1 MINTEGYFKAVTKY
15 WLCCPQPLP
24 VPLTKR
30 PERKGKNKQKISK
43 EKPILQKKGKQTKNH
58 QAAGTKKENKKS
70 KEKQIAQRK
79 EKKYKKISNEKQISG
94 RQRKQDPVADS
105 SKDWLDQL

>member
-30 PERKGKNKQKISK
+30 PERKGKNKQKAAKKNNSL
-43 EKPILQKKGKQTKNH
+43 EKRKT
-58 QAAGTKKENKKS
+58 NKKS
-70 KEKQIAQRK
+70 PSRCRKKNKSPK
-79 EKKYKKISNEKQISG
+79 EKKLFIQKNQ
-94 RQRKQDPVADS
+94 Q
-105 SKDWLDQL
+105 

>member
-30 PERKGKNKQKISK
+30 PERKGKNKQKAAKKNNSL
-43 EKPILQKKGKQTKNH
+43 EKRKT
-58 QAAGTKKENKKS
+58 NKKS
-70 KEKQIAQRK
+70 PSRCRK
-79 EKKYKKISNEKQISG
+79 KNKSPKRKKLFIQKNQ
-94 RQRKQDPVADS
+94 Q
-105 SKDWLDQL
+105 